1 MKQQHNTT
9 QRNTTQ
15 HDPPTQLNKK
25 KMMSFFLK
33 FVAFTLVYISVN
45 GSMEVNNIEN
55 VEFERNLQERPQN
68 GSDYLF
74 HRNLGQTNGPKCKN
88 VFNEE
93 YCEYGVRNRKRCEL
107 TGCTVEKC
115 CKWGK
120 GACIPCTENCDPDFG
135 PCNKFQGCMDVD
147 GLECTEVN

>member
-1 MKQQHNTT
+1 
-9 QRNTTQ
+9 
-15 HDPPTQLNKK
+15 
-25 KMMSFFLK
+25 MMSFFLK
-33 FVAFTLVYISVN
+33 FVAFTLISISVN
-45 GSMEVNNIEN
+45 GSSMEVNNIEN
-55 VEFERNLQERPQN
+55 VEHFERNLGGQN
-68 GSDYLF
+68 G
-74 HRNLGQTNGPKCKN
+74 GPKCKD

-93 YCEYGVRNRKRCEL
+93 YCEFGISRKRCAL

-135 PCNKFQGCMDVD
+135 PCNKFEGCMDVE